1 MNLNKL
7 TLIYPKRELLSFK
20 TKSLLYWK
28 TDTHWNEYGGL
39 IGYTSLVSEIQKD
52 FPDIEIISE
61 NKLDFR
67 EETRATG
74 DLLNMLSIEN
84 KQYENVYYMVP
95 HLKLRKFVYEKN
107 EGVKGVITKSEK
119 KYKVLVFRDS
129 FTDAMLPYLSET
141 FGEVEYIWNHNFN
154 SYQDKIR
161 EYKPDIVIHEVVER
175 YIDVLKIDTPKLE
188 GEL

>member
-1 MNLNKL
+1 MN
-7 TLIYPKRELLSFK
+7 
-20 TKSLLYWK
+20 
-28 TDTHWNEYGGL
+28 
-39 IGYTSLVSEIQKD
+39 
-52 FPDIEIISE
+52 IIS
-61 NKLDFR
+61 LDIG
-67 EETRATG
+67 TSGMRAVIYGTNG
-74 DLLNMLSIEN
+74 
-84 KQYENVYYMVP
+84 KKYENVYYMVP
-95 HLKLRKFVYEKN
+95 HLKVRKFVYEKN

-129 FTDAMLPYLSET
+129 FTEAMLPYLSET

-161 EYKPDIVIHEVVER
+161 EYKPDIVIHEMVER